1 MTETRAAL
9 SRRPRFVYG
18 PVPSRRLG
26 YSLGVDIVPFK
37 TCTLDCVYC
46 QLGPTERTRVRRGD
60 FVPVKEVLAQVGR
73 ALAAGRPIDVITF
86 SGSGEPTLN
95 RSLGRLIRGVKQ
107 MTRLPVAVLTNGTL
121 LHRPDVRRDLRAADL
136 VVPSFDAATPALFR
150 RVNRPH
156 RALRLDRFFD
166 GLRAFRREFKG
177 RLWLEI
183 MLVKG
188 LNDGPAHIA
197 RLKKVVAALRPDKV
211 HLNTVVRPP
220 AEARAKLLSPAEMEK
235 IRRVLGPNVEVA
247 VDFRKA
253 AQPAVAAGDLEA
265 SVLAMVRR
273 RPLSLDDLRRTL
285 GRTAVEIR
293 GALQALEAGSKVRRA
308 RHGRRLF
315 YEAAA

>member
-1 MTETRAAL
+1 MPETRTVR
-9 SRRPRFVYG
+9 SRRPRCVYG

-60 FVPVKEVLAQVGR
+60 FVPVKDVLDQVRR

-95 RSLGRLIRGVKQ
+95 RSLGRLIRGVKR

-156 RALRLDRFFD
+156 RSLRLGRFLA
-166 GLRAFRREFKG
+166 GLQTFRKGYHG

-188 LNDGPAHIA
+188 LNDRPVHIA

-220 AEARAKLLSPAEMEK
+220 AEAWAKPLSPVELEK
-235 IRRVLGPNVEVA
+235 LRRALGPNVEVA
-247 VDFRKA
+247 ADFRKA
-253 AQPAVAAGDLEA
+253 AQPAVPSGDLEA
-265 SVLAMVRR
+265 GVLAVVRR
-273 RPLSLDDLRRTL
+273 RPMSLDDLRRTL
-285 GRTAVEIR
+285 GRTAVEVR
-293 GALQALEAGSKVRRA
+293 GALQALEAGAKVRRA
-308 RHGRRLF
+308 RHGRRIF
-315 YEAAA
+315 YEAAG